1 MSAKMIGAGGVM
13 TGSDRGAES
22 AWVYA
27 GNLEELKARG
37 MTIVQA
43 HRGPLLV
50 ICDGSG
56 CFAVDNRCPHLGF
69 PLHRGSVADG
79 ILTCHWH
86 HARFDVASGG
96 GFDLW
101 ADDLPTAE
109 VQVRGG
115 EVWVTP
121 EPRYADGEAHWKNR
135 LCAGLEHN
143 LALVIAKAILGLRM
157 QGIAPHE
164 LVREAALFG
173 ARHREHWGTGL
184 TVLAALAN
192 LIRNLPDD
200 ATYLALYKGIRNVA
214 EDCEGQ
220 PARHARQPLDK
231 PVPAQTLARWLR
243 HWTAV
248 RHPDAAERTLLT
260 AIHAESA
267 PAELAEL
274 MLVAATDRVYAD
286 GGHALDFINK
296 AFELLEH
303 IGWQHASAILPT
315 TTSLLTSARG
325 AEESNAWRHPVDLIA
340 VCADAANEAPAAIA
354 AGCDRRGTWKGT
366 RALVDTLLGDS
377 AHDAMHALIAAVRE
391 GALLSELGGALAYAA
406 ALRIARFGTANEH
419 SDWEAAHHAFTY
431 ANALHRM
438 LIRLEAGGRV
448 ATAETLRGLLHGA
461 MSLYLLRFLNVPPAK
476 LPGEARD
483 RLDDLPEDGALL
495 CEQFLD
501 ALDRHGA
508 LDLAPRYV
516 ARYLTMGRDPERLLA
531 TLAQAVLREDAG
543 FHTYQM
549 LEAAT
554 GQFRYWSNGPEGR
567 HILVASARY
576 LAAHSPTERGE
587 LQTATV
593 ARKLARGQR
602 LYAEE

>member
-1 MSAKMIGAGGVM
+1 MAG
-13 TGSDRGAES
+13 SERRAEN
-22 AWVYA
+22 AWVHA
-27 GNLEELKARG
+27 GNLQDLKARG
-37 MTIVQA
+37 MTVVQSPC
-43 HRGPLLV
+43 GPLLV
-50 ICDGSG
+50 ICEGSR

-109 VQVRGG
+109 VQVRDG
-115 EVWVTP
+115 EVWVAA
-121 EPRYADGEAHWKNR
+121 ELRYADGEAHWKNR
-135 LCAGLEHN
+135 LFAGLEHN

-157 QGIAPHE
+157 QGVAAHE

-173 ARHREHWGTGL
+173 ARHREQWGSGL

-192 LIRNLPDD
+192 LSPSLPDD

-214 EDCEGQ
+214 QDCEGQ

-231 PVPAQTLARWLR
+231 PLPSQTIGRWLR

-260 AIHAESA
+260 AIHGGSA
-267 PAELAEL
+267 PAELAEI

-286 GGHALDFINK
+286 GGHCLDFINK

-303 IGWQHASAILPT
+303 IGWQHASTILPT
-315 TTSLLTSARG
+315 TTGLLTSARG
-325 AEESNAWRHPVDLIA
+325 AEESNAWRHPIDLIA
-340 VCADAANEAPAAIA
+340 LCADAAKEAPAAIA
-354 AGCDRRGTWKGT
+354 AGLDRRGTWKGT
-366 RALVDTLLGDS
+366 PALVDTLLGDN
-377 AHDAMHALIAAVRE
+377 ADDAMHALIAAVRE
-391 GALLSELGGALAYAA
+391 GAALSELGGALAYAA
-406 ALRIARFGTANEH
+406 ALRIARFGSANEH
-419 SDWEAAHHAFTY
+419 SDWESAHHAFTY

-438 LIRLEAGGRV
+438 LIRLEACGRV
-448 ATAETLRGLLHGA
+448 PAADTLRGLFHGA
-461 MSLYLLRFLNVPPAK
+461 ISLYLLRFLNVPPAK
-476 LPGEARD
+476 LPGEAGD

-501 ALDRHGA
+501 SLDRHGA
-508 LDLAPRYV
+508 IDAAPRYV
-516 ARYLTMGRDPERLLA
+516 ARYLAKGHDTERLLA
-531 TLAQAVLREDAG
+531 TLAHAVLREDAG
-543 FHTYQM
+543 FHAYQM

-554 GQFRYWSNGPEGR
+554 GQFRHRGNAAEGR
-567 HILVASARY
+567 RILVASARY

-593 ARKLARGQR
+593 ARKLARGER
-602 LYAEE
+602 LHAGE

>member
-1 MSAKMIGAGGVM
+1 MA
-13 TGSDRGAES
+13 GSDRSGES
-22 AWVYA
+22 AWVHV
-27 GNLEELKARG
+27 GNLEGLKARG
-37 MTIVQA
+37 MTVVQG

-50 ICDGSG
+50 ICEGSR

-86 HARFDVASGG
+86 HARFDLASGG

-115 EVWVTP
+115 EVWVAG
-121 EPRYADGEAHWKNR
+121 EPRYADGEAHWNNR
-135 LCAGLEHN
+135 LRAGIEHN
-143 LALVIAKAILGLRM
+143 LALVIAKGILGLRT
-157 QGIAPHE
+157 QGVAAQA

-173 ARHREHWGTGL
+173 ARHRETWGTGL

-192 LIRNLPDD
+192 LIANLPDA

-231 PVPAQTLARWLR
+231 PLPAQTLARWLR

-248 RHPDAAERTLLT
+248 RHADAAERTLLT
-260 AIHAESA
+260 AIHGECA
-267 PAELAEL
+267 PAELAEM

-286 GGHALDFINK
+286 GGHTLDFINK

-303 IGWQHASAILPT
+303 IGWEHASAILPT
-315 TTSLLTSARG
+315 TTGLITSARG

-340 VCADAANEAPAAIA
+340 LCADAANEAQAAIA
-354 AGCDRRGTWKGT
+354 AGLDRRGTWNGT
-366 RALVDTLLGDS
+366 PALVDTLLGDD
-377 AHDAMHALIAAVRE
+377 ALEAMHALIAAVRH
-391 GALLSELGGALAYAA
+391 GAALSELGAALAYAA
-406 ALRIARFGTANEH
+406 ALRIARFGSANEH
-419 SDWEAAHHAFTY
+419 SDWESAHHVYTH

-438 LIRLEAGGRV
+438 LVRLEGAGRV
-448 ATAETLRGLLHGA
+448 PTAESFRGLFHGA

-476 LPGEARD
+476 LPGEAGD
-483 RLDDLPEDGALL
+483 RLDDLPEDGAVL

-508 LDLAPRYV
+508 IDTAPRYV
-516 ARYLTMGRDPERLLA
+516 ARYLAKRNDAEHLLA
-531 TLAQAVLREDAG
+531 TLAHAVLREDAG
-543 FHTYQM
+543 FHAYQM

-554 GQFRYWSNGPEGR
+554 GQFRHWGNGSEGR
-567 HILVASARY
+567 RILVASARY

-602 LYAEE
+602 LYDGEE

>member
-1 MSAKMIGAGGVM
+1 MA
-13 TGSDRGAES
+13 GSDRDVGS
-22 AWVYA
+22 PWVHA
-27 GNLEELKARG
+27 GNLEDLKARG
-37 MTIVQA
+37 MKVVQG
-43 HRGPLLV
+43 RRTPLLV
-50 ICDGSG
+50 ICEGSR

-79 ILTCHWH
+79 LLTCHWH

-109 VQVRGG
+109 VQVRDG
-115 EVWVTP
+115 EVWVAA

-135 LCAGLEHN
+135 LRAGLEHN
-143 LALVIAKAILGLRM
+143 LELVIAKAILGVRA
-157 QGIAPHE
+157 QGVESRE
-164 LVREAALFG
+164 LLREAALFG
-173 ARHREHWGTGL
+173 VRHREEWGTGL

-192 LIRNLPDD
+192 VIRGLPDEE
-200 ATYLALYKGIRNVA
+200 TYLALYKGLRSVA
-214 EDCEGQ
+214 QDCDGQ

-231 PVPAQTLARWLR
+231 ELPPQTLGRWLR

-248 RHPDAAERTLLT
+248 RHADAAERTLLT
-260 AIHAESA
+260 AIHGESP
-267 PAELAEL
+267 PAELTEM
-274 MLVAATDRVYAD
+274 MLLAATDRVYAD

-303 IGWQHASAILPT
+303 IGWQHASLVLPAT
-315 TTSLLTSARG
+315 TGLLTSARG
-325 AEESNAWRHPVDLIA
+325 AEERNAWRHPDDLIA
-340 VCADAANEAPAAIA
+340 LCADATNEASAAIA
-354 AGCDRRGTWKGT
+354 AGRDRRGAWKGAA
-366 RALVDTLLGDS
+366 ALAETLLGDS
-377 AHDAMHALIAAVRE
+377 AHDALHALVTAVGDGAAP
-391 GALLSELGGALAYAA
+391 SELGGALAYAA

-419 SDWEAAHHAFTY
+419 SDWESAHHAFTY

-438 LIRLEAGGRV
+438 LDRLESGGRV
-448 ATAETLRGLLHGA
+448 PTAEMLRGLFHGA

-476 LPGEARD
+476 LPGEPGD
-483 RLDDLPEDGALL
+483 QLDDLPEDGAVL

-508 LDLAPRYV
+508 IDVAPRYV
-516 ARYLTMGRDPERLLA
+516 ARYLAKHHDVERLLA
-531 TLAQAVLREDAG
+531 TLAHAVLREDAG
-543 FHTYQM
+543 FHTHQM

-554 GQFRYWSNGPEGR
+554 GQFRRWGNGPEGR
-567 HILVASARY
+567 RILIAFSRY

-593 ARKLARGQR
+593 ARRLARGQR
-602 LYAEE
+602 LYAGDE

>member
-1 MSAKMIGAGGVM
+1 MA
-13 TGSDRGAES
+13 GSDRRAEG
-22 AWVYA
+22 AWVHA
-27 GNLEELKARG
+27 GNLEKLKARG
-37 MTIVQA
+37 MTLVQGP
-43 HRGPLLV
+43 RGPLLV
-50 ICDGSG
+50 ICDGSR

-86 HARFDVASGG
+86 HARFDLASGG

-109 VQVRGG
+109 VQVRGS
-115 EVWVTP
+115 EVWVAA

-135 LCAGLEHN
+135 LRAGLEHN

-157 QGIAPHE
+157 QGAAARE
-164 LVREAALFG
+164 LVCEAALFG
-173 ARHREHWGTGL
+173 ARHRETWGSGL
-184 TVLAALAN
+184 TVLAAAAN
-192 LIRNLPDD
+192 LIPNLPDE
-200 ATYLALYKGIRNVA
+200 AIYLAVYKAIRNVA
-214 EDCEGQ
+214 ADCEGQ

-231 PVPAQTLARWLR
+231 PLSSQTIGRWLR

-248 RHPDAAERTLLT
+248 RHADAAERTLLT
-260 AIHAESA
+260 AIHGGSA
-267 PAELAEL
+267 PAELAEV

-286 GGHALDFINK
+286 GGHSLDFINK

-303 IGWQHASAILPT
+303 IGWQYAPALLPAT
-315 TTSLLTSARG
+315 TGLLTSARG
-325 AEESNAWRHPVDLIA
+325 AEERNAWRHPIDLITL
-340 VCADAANEAPAAIA
+340 CADAANETPAAIA
-354 AGCDRRGTWKGT
+354 AGLHRRGTWRGT
-366 RALVDTLLGDS
+366 PALADTLLGD
-377 AHDAMHALIAAVRE
+377 DAQGAIHALIAAVRE
-391 GALLSELGGALAYAA
+391 GAGLSELGAALAYAA
-406 ALRIARFGTANEH
+406 ALRVARFGSANEH
-419 SDWEAAHHAFTY
+419 SDWESAHHAFTH

-448 ATAETLRGLLHGA
+448 PTVETLRGLFHGA

-476 LPGEARD
+476 LPGEAGD
-483 RLDDLPEDGALL
+483 RLDDLPEDAAVL

-508 LDLAPRYV
+508 IDTAPRYV
-516 ARYLTMGRDPERLLA
+516 ARYLAKRHDPERLLV
-531 TLAQAVLREDAG
+531 TLAHAVLREDAG
-543 FHTYQM
+543 FHAYQM

-554 GQFRYWSNGPEGR
+554 AQFRHWGNDPGR
-567 HILVASARY
+567 RILVACARY

-593 ARKLARGQR
+593 ARKLARGER
-602 LYAEE
+602 LYAD

>member
-1 MSAKMIGAGGVM
+1 MA
-13 TGSDRGAES
+13 GSDRCAEG
-22 AWVYA
+22 AWVHA
-27 GNLEELKARG
+27 GNLEDLKARG
-37 MTIVQA
+37 MKVVQGPG
-43 HRGPLLV
+43 GPLLV
-50 ICDGSG
+50 ICEGSR

-115 EVWVTP
+115 EVWVAA
-121 EPRYADGEAHWKNR
+121 ELRYADGEAHWKNR
-135 LCAGLEHN
+135 LRAGLEHN

-157 QGIAPHE
+157 QGVAASE

-173 ARHREHWGTGL
+173 AGHRENWGTGL

-192 LIRNLPDD
+192 LIPKLPDD

-214 EDCEGQ
+214 ADCEGQ

-231 PVPAQTLARWLR
+231 PLPSQTIGRWLR

-248 RHPDAAERTLLT
+248 RHADAAERTLLT
-260 AIHAESA
+260 AIHGGSA
-267 PAELAEL
+267 AAELAEI
-274 MLVAATDRVYAD
+274 MLVAATDRVFAD
-286 GGHALDFINK
+286 GGHCLDFINK
-296 AFELLEH
+296 AFELVEH
-303 IGWQHASAILPT
+303 IGWQHAPAILPT
-315 TTSLLTSARG
+315 TTGLLTSARG
-325 AEESNAWRHPVDLIA
+325 AEESNAWRHPIDLIA
-340 VCADAANEAPAAIA
+340 LCADAAKQAPAAIA
-354 AGCDRRGTWKGT
+354 AGVDRRGTWKGT
-366 RALVDTLLGDS
+366 PALVDTLLGDK

-391 GALLSELGGALAYAA
+391 GAALSELGAALAYAA
-406 ALRIARFGTANEH
+406 ALRIARFGSANEH
-419 SDWEAAHHAFTY
+419 SDWESAHHAFTY

-448 ATAETLRGLLHGA
+448 PTADTLRGLFHGA
-461 MSLYLLRFLNVPPAK
+461 MSLYLLRFLNVPLAK
-476 LPGEARD
+476 LPGEAGD
-483 RLDDLPEDGALL
+483 RLDDLPEDGKVL

-501 ALDRHGA
+501 SLDRHGA
-508 LDLAPRYV
+508 IDAAPRYV
-516 ARYLTMGRDPERLLA
+516 ARYLAKRYDTERLLA
-531 TLAQAVLREDAG
+531 TLAHAVLREDAG
-543 FHTYQM
+543 FHAYQM

-554 GQFRYWSNGPEGR
+554 GQFRHRGNGPEGR
-567 HILVASARY
+567 RILVAAARY

-593 ARKLARGQR
+593 ARKLARGER
-602 LYAEE
+602 LHAGE

>member
-1 MSAKMIGAGGVM
+1 M
-13 TGSDRGAES
+13 TGSDRKSEG
-22 AWVYA
+22 AWVHA
-27 GNLEELKARG
+27 GNLEDLKARG
-37 MTIVQA
+37 MTVVQGS
-43 HRGPLLV
+43 RGPLLV
-50 ICDGSG
+50 ICEGSR

-109 VQVRGG
+109 VQLRGS
-115 EVWVTP
+115 EVWVAA
-121 EPRYADGEAHWKNR
+121 ELRYADGEAHWKNR
-135 LCAGLEHN
+135 LLAGLEHN
-143 LALVIAKAILGLRM
+143 LGLVIAKAILGLRM
-157 QGIAPHE
+157 QGVAADE

-173 ARHREHWGTGL
+173 ARHRETWGTGL

-192 LIRNLPDD
+192 LVPNLPDEAID
-200 ATYLALYKGIRNVA
+200 LALYKGIRNVA

-220 PARHARQPLDK
+220 PARHARRPLDK
-231 PVPAQTLARWLR
+231 PLPSQTIGRWLR

-248 RHPDAAERTLLT
+248 RHADAAERTLLT
-260 AIHAESA
+260 AIDGGSA
-267 PAELAEL
+267 PAELAEI
-274 MLVAATDRVYAD
+274 MLAAATDRIYAD
-286 GGHALDFINK
+286 GGHCLDFINK

-303 IGWQHASAILPT
+303 IGWQHASTLLPT
-315 TTSLLTSARG
+315 TIGLLASARG

-340 VCADAANEAPAAIA
+340 LCADAAKEASAAIA
-354 AGCDRRGTWKGT
+354 AGIDRRGIWKRT
-366 RALVDTLLGDS
+366 PALVDTLLGDN
-377 AHDAMHALIAAVRE
+377 AQDAMRALIAAVRE
-391 GALLSELGGALAYAA
+391 GAGLSELGAALAYAT
-406 ALRIARFGTANEH
+406 ALRIARFGSANEH
-419 SDWEAAHHAFTY
+419 SDWESAHHAFTH

-448 ATAETLRGLLHGA
+448 PTAESLRGLFHGA

-476 LPGEARD
+476 LPGEAGD

-495 CEQFLD
+495 CEQLLD

-508 LDLAPRYV
+508 IDAAPRYV
-516 ARYLTMGRDPERLLA
+516 ARYFAKHHDAERLLA
-531 TLAQAVLREDAG
+531 TLAHAVLREDAG

-554 GQFRYWSNGPEGR
+554 GQFRHWGNGPEGWR
-567 HILVASARY
+567 ILVALSRY
-576 LAAHSPTERGE
+576 LAAHSPTERAE

-602 LYAEE
+602 LYAGE

>member
-1 MSAKMIGAGGVM
+1 MA
-13 TGSDRGAES
+13 GSDRSAES
-22 AWVYA
+22 AWVHA
-27 GNLEELKARG
+27 GNLEDLKAKG
-37 MTIVQA
+37 MTVVQGP
-43 HRGPLLV
+43 RGPILV
-50 ICDGSG
+50 ICEGSR

-69 PLHRGSVADG
+69 PLHRGSVADD

-115 EVWVTP
+115 EVWVAA
-121 EPRYADGEAHWKNR
+121 EPGYADGEAHWKNR
-135 LCAGLEHN
+135 LLAGLEHN

-157 QGIAPHE
+157 QGVAAHE

-173 ARHREHWGTGL
+173 ARHGEKWGSGL

-192 LIRNLPDD
+192 LIPNLPDD

-214 EDCEGQ
+214 QDCEGQ
-220 PARHARQPLDK
+220 PARHARHPLDK
-231 PVPAQTLARWLR
+231 PLASETIGRWLR

-260 AIHAESA
+260 AIHGGSA
-267 PAELAEL
+267 PAELAEI
-274 MLVAATDRVYAD
+274 MLLAATDRVYAD
-286 GGHALDFINK
+286 GGHCLDFINK

-303 IGWQHASAILPT
+303 LGWQHASTILPT
-315 TTSLLTSARG
+315 TTGLLTAARG

-340 VCADAANEAPAAIA
+340 LCADAAKEAPAAIA
-354 AGCDRRGTWKGT
+354 AGLDRRGAWKGMP
-366 RALVDTLLGDS
+366 ALVDTLLGDNV
-377 AHDAMHALIAAVRE
+377 HDPMHALIAAVRE
-391 GALLSELGGALAYAA
+391 GAALSELGAALAYAA
-406 ALRIARFGTANEH
+406 ALRIARFGSANEH
-419 SDWEAAHHAFTY
+419 SDWESAHHAFTH

-448 ATAETLRGLLHGA
+448 PTADTLRGLFHGA

-476 LPGEARD
+476 LPGEAGD

-501 ALDRHGA
+501 ALDRHRA
-508 LDLAPRYV
+508 IDTAPRYV
-516 ARYLTMGRDPERLLA
+516 ARYLAKRHDAERLLA
-531 TLAQAVLREDAG
+531 TLAHAVLREDAG
-543 FHTYQM
+543 FHAYQI

-554 GQFRYWSNGPEGR
+554 GQFRYRGNGAEGR
-567 HILVASARY
+567 RILIASARY

-593 ARKLARGQR
+593 ARKLARGER
-602 LYAEE
+602 LYAGE

>member
-1 MSAKMIGAGGVM
+1 MAA
-13 TGSDRGAES
+13 SDGGAEG
-22 AWVYA
+22 AWLQA
-27 GNLEELKARG
+27 GNLEELKTRG
-37 MTIVQA
+37 MKVVQGR
-43 HRGPLLV
+43 RGPLLV
-50 ICDGSG
+50 ICDGSR

-109 VQVRGG
+109 VQVRDGV
-115 EVWVTP
+115 VWVAA

-135 LCAGLEHN
+135 LQTGLQRN
-143 LALVIAKAILGLRM
+143 LGLVIAKAILGLRA
-157 QGIAPHE
+157 QGVESQE
-164 LVREAALFG
+164 LLRQAALFG
-173 ARHREHWGTGL
+173 AQHREQWGSGL
-184 TVLAALAN
+184 TVLTALAN
-192 LIRNLPDD
+192 LIPALPED

-214 EDCEGQ
+214 EDCDAQ

-231 PVPAQTLARWLR
+231 ALAPKTLGRWLR

-248 RHPDAAERTLLT
+248 RHADAAERTLLT
-260 AIHAESA
+260 AIHGGSP
-267 PAELAEL
+267 PAELAEM
-274 MLVAATDRVYAD
+274 MLLAATDRVYAD
-286 GGHALDFINK
+286 GGHALDFVNK

-303 IGWQHASAILPT
+303 MGWQHASAILST
-315 TTSLLTSARG
+315 TTSLLTNARG
-325 AEESNAWRHPVDLIA
+325 AEESNAWRHPVDLVA
-340 VCADAANEAPAAIA
+340 LCADAANEASTAIT
-354 AGCDRRGTWKGT
+354 AGLSRRGSWK
-366 RALVDTLLGDS
+366 RRSALVDVLLGDS
-377 AHDAMHALIAAVRE
+377 AHDAMDALLVAVGE
-391 GALLSELGGALAYAA
+391 GAAPSQLGGALAYAA

-419 SDWEAAHHAFTY
+419 SDWESAHHAFTY
-431 ANALHRM
+431 SNALHRM
-438 LIRLEAGGRV
+438 LLRLEAGGCTP
-448 ATAETLRGLLHGA
+448 TAETLRGLFHGV

-476 LPGEARD
+476 LPGESGD
-483 RLDDLPEDGALL
+483 RLDDLSENDTLL

-508 LDLAPRYV
+508 VDEAPRYV
-516 ARYLTMGRDPERLLA
+516 ARYLAMRHDPERLLA
-531 TLAQAVLREDAG
+531 VLARAVLREDAG

-554 GQFRYWSNGPEGR
+554 GQFRHWSNGPEGR

-593 ARKLARGQR
+593 ARRLAGGQR
-602 LYAEE
+602 LYAGDE

>member
-1 MSAKMIGAGGVM
+1 MA
-13 TGSDRGAES
+13 GSDRSAES
-22 AWVYA
+22 AWIHV
-27 GNLEELKARG
+27 GNLENLKARG
-37 MTIVQA
+37 MTVVQGR
-43 HRGPLLV
+43 HGPLLV
-50 ICDGSG
+50 ICDGSR

-109 VQVRGG
+109 VQIRGG
-115 EVWVTP
+115 EVWVAA

-135 LCAGLEHN
+135 LRAGLEHN

-157 QGIAPHE
+157 QGVAARE
-164 LVREAALFG
+164 LVTEVALFG
-173 ARHREHWGTGL
+173 ARHRENWGTGL
-184 TVLAALAN
+184 TVLTALAN
-192 LIRNLPDD
+192 LIPTFPDD

-220 PARHARQPLDK
+220 PARHARQPLN
-231 PVPAQTLARWLR
+231 QTLPSQTLTRWLR

-248 RHPDAAERTLLT
+248 RHADAAERTLLT
-260 AIHAESA
+260 AIHGGCA
-267 PAELAEL
+267 PADLTEM
-274 MLVAATDRVYAD
+274 MLVAVTDRVYAD

-303 IGWQHASAILPT
+303 IGWQHASVVLPAT
-315 TTSLLTSARG
+315 TGLLTSARG

-340 VCADAANEAPAAIA
+340 LCADAANEAAAAIV
-354 AGCDRRGTWKGT
+354 AGLDRRAAWNGTS
-366 RALVDTLLGDS
+366 ALVDTLLGDN
-377 AHDAMHALIAAVRE
+377 AHDAMHALVAAVRE
-391 GALLSELGGALAYAA
+391 GAAPSELGRALAYAA

-419 SDWEAAHHAFTY
+419 SDWESAHHAFTY

-448 ATAETLRGLLHGA
+448 PSAENLRGLFHGA

-476 LPGEARD
+476 LPGEAGD
-483 RLDDLPEDGALL
+483 RLDDLPEDGGVL

-508 LDLAPRYV
+508 IDAAPRYV
-516 ARYLTMGRDPERLLA
+516 ARYLAKRHDAERLLA
-531 TLAQAVLREDAG
+531 TLAHAVLREDAG

-554 GQFRYWSNGPEGR
+554 GQFRHWGNEPEGR
-567 HILVASARY
+567 QILVAAARY

-593 ARKLARGQR
+593 ARKLAGGHR
-602 LYAEE
+602 LYARDE

>member
-1 MSAKMIGAGGVM
+1 MA
-13 TGSDRGAES
+13 GSDRCAEG
-22 AWVYA
+22 AWVHA
-27 GNLEELKARG
+27 GNFEDLKSRR
-37 MTIVQA
+37 MTVVQGPC
-43 HRGPLLV
+43 GPLLV
-50 ICDGSG
+50 ICEGSR

-115 EVWVTP
+115 EVWVAA

-135 LCAGLEHN
+135 LLAGLEHN
-143 LALVIAKAILGLRM
+143 LSLVIAKAILGLRM
-157 QGIAPHE
+157 QGIAAHE

-173 ARHREHWGTGL
+173 ARHRETWGSGL

-192 LIRNLPDD
+192 LIPNLPDD
-200 ATYLALYKGIRNVA
+200 ATYLALYKGIRNLA

-231 PVPAQTLARWLR
+231 PLPSQTIGRWLR

-260 AIHAESA
+260 AIHGGSA
-267 PAELAEL
+267 PAELAEI

-286 GGHALDFINK
+286 GGHCLDFINK
-296 AFELLEH
+296 AFELIEH
-303 IGWQHASAILPT
+303 IGWQHASTILPT
-315 TTSLLTSARG
+315 TTGLLTSARG

-340 VCADAANEAPAAIA
+340 LCADAAKEAPAAIA
-354 AGCDRRGTWKGT
+354 AGLDRRGTWKGT
-366 RALVDTLLGDS
+366 PALVDTLLGDN

-391 GALLSELGGALAYAA
+391 GAALSELGGALAYAA
-406 ALRIARFGTANEH
+406 AFRIARFGSANEH
-419 SDWEAAHHAFTY
+419 SDWESAHHAFTY

-448 ATAETLRGLLHGA
+448 PTADALRGLFHGA

-476 LPGEARD
+476 LPGEAGD
-483 RLDDLPEDGALL
+483 RLDDLPEDGEVL

-501 ALDRHGA
+501 SLDRHGA
-508 LDLAPRYV
+508 IDAAPRYV
-516 ARYLTMGRDPERLLA
+516 ARYLAKRHDTERLLA
-531 TLAQAVLREDAG
+531 TLAHAVLREDAG
-543 FHTYQM
+543 FHTYQA

-554 GQFRYWSNGPEGR
+554 GQFRHWGNGAEGR
-567 HILVASARY
+567 RILVASARY

-593 ARKLARGQR
+593 ARKLARGER
-602 LYAEE
+602 LHAGE